1 MTCSNDPLLPLSYI
15 SRQRLQ
21 CSDCGRWVEFAGWP
35 LTAITC
41 RWIFCSIAA
50 IHFPQR
56 SEAAIGL
63 RVINF

>member
-1 MTCSNDPLLPLSYI
+1 MPENLGLRKF
-15 SRQRLQ
+15 SRFYTL
-21 CSDCGRWVEFAGWP
+21 WAM
-35 LTAITC
+35 TC

>member
-1 MTCSNDPLLPLSYI
+1 LECSEAAVGDLTLP
-15 SRQRLQ
+15 
-21 CSDCGRWVEFAGWP
+21 
-35 LTAITC
+35 AITC